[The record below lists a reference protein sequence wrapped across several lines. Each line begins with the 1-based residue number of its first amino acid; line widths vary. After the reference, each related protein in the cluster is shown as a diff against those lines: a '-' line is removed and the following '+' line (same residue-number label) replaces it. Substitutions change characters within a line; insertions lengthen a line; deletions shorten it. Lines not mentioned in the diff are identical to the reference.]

1 MFLYFRFPVG
11 VRLPGIH
18 HVRGEGVPGGPGRRR
33 LPGALDAGG
42 GARPEPPQVLPHG
55 DGQLKPGLLQALP
68 RGHGPQVQVS
78 IFVEWS
84 ALGLVVHS
92 LSRRTVKNFNSLIIH
107 VISIR
112 KYGSTEI
119 QISAPIG
126 SWKFYFPPF

>member
-1 MFLYFRFPVG
+1 MDTQCVEVASRLNIFLYLRFPVG
-11 VRLPGIH
+11 VRLPGVH

-68 RGHGPQVQVS
+68 RGHSPQVQVT

-84 ALGLVVHS
+84 ALGWEFIKGNKKV
-92 LSRRTVKNFNSLIIH
+92 
-107 VISIR
+107 R
-112 KYGSTEI
+112 KQDLDQESYQE
-119 QISAPIG
+119 
-126 SWKFYFPPF
+126 